1 MNSFE
6 FLSLTSVYFL
16 ALLSPG
22 QDFFLIL
29 KHALSH
35 GYKKAWWG
43 CLGIACGNGVYIALA
58 YMGHEH
64 LKRYETLLS
73 FISLGGA
80 LFLGYLGSL
89 LLLAPK
95 PHTLQHEHT
104 VSISAKT
111 LFYQGFFS
119 AILNPKNILFY
130 FSLLFTI
137 VSAATPFGI
146 KLFYA
151 LWMIGML
158 MAWDM
163 LVAFLFGNKKALAY
177 ISYLYIVQKGIG
189 LCLVVFSLH
198 LLLMWFSA
206 K

>member
-6 FLSLTSVYFL
+6 FLTLTSVYFL

-73 FISLGGA
+73 FISLG
-80 LFLGYLGSL
+80 
-89 LLLAPK
+89 
-95 PHTLQHEHT
+95 EH
-104 VSISAKT
+104 S
-111 LFYQGFFS
+111 F
-119 AILNPKNILFY
+119 
-130 FSLLFTI
+130 
-137 VSAATPFGI
+137 
-146 KLFYA
+146 
-151 LWMIGML
+151 
-158 MAWDM
+158 
-163 LVAFLFGNKKALAY
+163 
-177 ISYLYIVQKGIG
+177 
-189 LCLVVFSLH
+189 
-198 LLLMWFSA
+198 
-206 K
+206 